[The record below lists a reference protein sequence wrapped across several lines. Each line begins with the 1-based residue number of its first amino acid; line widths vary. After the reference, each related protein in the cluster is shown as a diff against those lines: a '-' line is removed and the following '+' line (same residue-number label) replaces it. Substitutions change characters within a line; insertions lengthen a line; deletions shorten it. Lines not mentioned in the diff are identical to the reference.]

1 MLQAVGS
8 VYTDS
13 FHATH
18 KELPMLK
25 GHFAALLLIVVGT
38 ILLLDNLGLIAFSF
52 TEIVR
57 IGWPVL
63 LIGLGIALFFTPGD
77 SKKSK

>member
-1 MLQAVGS
+1 
-8 VYTDS
+8 
-13 FHATH
+13 
-18 KELPMLK
+18 MLK
-25 GHFAALLLIVVGT
+25 GHFAAVLLIAIGT
-38 ILLLDNLGLIAFSF
+38 ILLLDNLGLISFSF
-52 TEIVR
+52 VEIVR

>member
-1 MLQAVGS
+1 
-8 VYTDS
+8 
-13 FHATH
+13 
-18 KELPMLK
+18 MLK

-38 ILLLDNLGLIAFSF
+38 VLLLDNLGLIAFSF
-52 TEIVR
+52 AEIVR

-63 LIGLGIALFFTPGD
+63 LIVLGIALFFTPGD